1 MKSASFLAI
10 RYFRKTNVGFIN
22 FTSVASIVGTM
33 LGTTALIITL
43 SILNGFRVEVTE
55 RLFDFQPHFRV
66 EKSNF
71 SLEESTE
78 IIDNLKAQ
86 NVEKIS
92 TILERK
98 AMIVSEKRETVVMV
112 RAVENSILNVMKF
125 EENWTGG
132 HFNLSEKNGLS
143 GIVLGWRLAD
153 ELGVSPGLDSIITVI
168 SPLETRTGTEIPPS
182 KKFVLRGIY
191 QSSMFDFDRN
201 FAYISIKEGHKLFR
215 KKDEISAIIGM
226 CENESDALKLTLN
239 DSEISITT
247 WRDDHADLF
256 SAMQM
261 EKWATAIVL
270 ALIIIVALFNLISAL
285 VMLVM
290 EKTTE
295 IGILRAMGA
304 KRQDIRKIF
313 LIRGLM
319 SGISGVIFGLIL
331 GVGLVVSQLKFHW
344 ANLPG
349 DGLYLIDYIPVNL
362 QIWDVAIVAVIT
374 LLMVWIFSIV
384 PANRA
389 AKLDPVEAIHY
400 E

>member
-1 MKSASFLAI
+1 MRFAPFLAI
-10 RYFRKTNVGFIN
+10 RYFRKTEIGFIN

-33 LGTTALIITL
+33 LGTGALIITL
-43 SILNGFRVEVTE
+43 SILNGFRTEVTD

-66 EKSNF
+66 EKKDF
-71 SLEESTE
+71 LLEEFRQILQQFNTE
-78 IIDNLKAQ
+78 KMKHIAP
-86 NVEKIS
+86 
-92 TILERK
+92 ILERK
-98 AMIVSEKRETVVMV
+98 AMIVSGKRETVVMV
-112 RAVENSILNVMKF
+112 RAVNKSILNVLKF

-132 HFNLSEKNGLS
+132 KFDLSEKNGLS

-153 ELGVSPGLDSIITVI
+153 ELGVSLGLDSIITVI

-182 KKFVLRGIY
+182 KKFVLRGIF
-191 QSSMFDFDRN
+191 QSPMFDFDRN
-201 FAYISIKEGHKLFR
+201 FAYISIAEGQKLFR
-215 KKDEISAIIGM
+215 KKDEISALIGI
-226 CENESDALKLTLN
+226 CKNESDALKLALD
-239 DSEISITT
+239 DSEFSITT

-270 ALIIIVALFNLISAL
+270 ALIIIVALFNLISTL

-304 KRQDIRKIF
+304 TRKDIRDVF

-319 SGISGVIFGLIL
+319 SGISGVIFGFIL
-331 GVGLVVSQLKFHW
+331 GVGLVVSQWKFHW
-344 ANLPG
+344 AKLPG
-349 DGLYLIDYIPVNL
+349 EGLYLIDYIPVNL
-362 QIWDVAIVAVIT
+362 QILDVAIVAVIT
-374 LLMVWIFSIV
+374 LIMVLIFSII

-389 AKLDPVEAIHY
+389 AKLDPVEAIHF

>member
-1 MKSASFLAI
+1 
-10 RYFRKTNVGFIN
+10 
-22 FTSVASIVGTM
+22 
-33 LGTTALIITL
+33 
-43 SILNGFRVEVTE
+43 
-55 RLFDFQPHFRV
+55 
-66 EKSNF
+66 
-71 SLEESTE
+71 
-78 IIDNLKAQ
+78 
-86 NVEKIS
+86 
-92 TILERK
+92 
-98 AMIVSEKRETVVMV
+98 
-112 RAVENSILNVMKF
+112 
-125 EENWTGG
+125 
-132 HFNLSEKNGLS
+132 
-143 GIVLGWRLAD
+143 
-153 ELGVSPGLDSIITVI
+153 
-168 SPLETRTGTEIPPS
+168 
-182 KKFVLRGIY
+182 
-191 QSSMFDFDRN
+191 MFDFDRN